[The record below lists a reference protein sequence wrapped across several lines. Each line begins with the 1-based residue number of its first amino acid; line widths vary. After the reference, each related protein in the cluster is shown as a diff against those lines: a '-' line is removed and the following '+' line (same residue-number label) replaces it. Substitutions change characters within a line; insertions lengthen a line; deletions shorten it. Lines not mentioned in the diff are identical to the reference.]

1 MSLKYGII
9 GSGAI
14 GGYYGGKL
22 AHAGKD
28 VHFLFHSDYEYIK
41 KNGLQVDS
49 VNGDFHLSDINAY
62 HKTSDMPQCDVVLI
76 GLKSTNNHLLKE
88 MLPPLLH
95 KKTLVILIQNGLGLE
110 EDLQKE
116 FPDLYIAAGLAFICS
131 SKLKDGCITHQNLG
145 KINIG
150 SYSCPNSSL
159 LDTIV
164 ADFQEAGVDAA
175 LADYLEARWKK
186 LIWNIPFNGISVV
199 LNTTTDKL
207 VSNGDSELLLRDMM
221 LEVIEI
227 ANHFLAERPI
237 EESYVDAMIGMTKK
251 MPPYSPS
258 MKLDFDFHRPLETY
272 YIYSRPILEAK
283 KMGLD
288 MPLVSMVEKELKFIE
303 SIYSET

>member
-1 MSLKYGII
+1 MVLKYGVI

-22 AHAGKD
+22 ANAGKD
-28 VHFLFHSDYEYIK
+28 VHFLFHSDYEYVK

-49 VNGDFHLSDINAY
+49 VNGDFHLPNINAY
-62 HKTSDMPQCDVVLI
+62 HKTSDMPQCDVVLVA
-76 GLKSTNNHLLKE
+76 LKSTNNYLLKE

-131 SKLKDGCITHQNLG
+131 CKLNDGCITHQNLG
-145 KINIG
+145 RINIG
-150 SYSCPNSSL
+150 SYFCPDSSL
-159 LDTIV
+159 LDAVV
-164 ADFQEAGVDAA
+164 ADFKESGVDAA
-175 LADYLEARWKK
+175 LADYVEARWKK

-199 LNTTTDKL
+199 LNTSTDKL
-207 VSNGDSELLLRDMM
+207 VSNPDSELLLRDMM
-221 LEVIEI
+221 LEVIEV
-227 ANHFLAERPI
+227 ANHFLPEQPI

-272 YIYSRPILEAK
+272 YIYSRPILE
-283 KMGLD
+283 
-288 MPLVSMVEKELKFIE
+288 
-303 SIYSET
+303 